1 MASTCHRRGVGF
13 KFGKSLKFEGGVVK
27 KVVLVLVLEV
37 QVVVVPWQH
46 SHTPQDNTP
55 TQPRRSSALYLRVP
69 SIKRRDDEDETN
81 AARETAI
88 CYWINVRLKR

>member
-37 QVVVVPWQH
+37 QVVVVP
-46 SHTPQDNTP
+46 
-55 TQPRRSSALYLRVP
+55 
-69 SIKRRDDEDETN
+69 
-81 AARETAI
+81 
-88 CYWINVRLKR
+88 